1 MMHKKDS
8 ASKNPQ
14 TKSLAKATT
23 DLPSNSKSVK
33 NLSAKKRVF
42 SGIQPTGEIHLG
54 NYLGAV
60 KNWVDSQDEYENI
73 FFIANSHSITMP
85 HNPKELE
92 SSTYKLAAMLLA
104 CGIDTQKS
112 ALFVQSAIDYHPAL
126 AWILDCNISM
136 GDMGRMTQFKDK
148 SAKSSAQK
156 ASVGLFNYPA
166 LMAADILLYEVD
178 FVPVGQ
184 DQKQH
189 LELTRNVAQK
199 FNRDY
204 GECFKIPNPLIQK
217 VGAKI
222 MGLDNPQIKMSKSQ
236 KGENH
241 AIFLLD
247 SPEVITRKIKKAT
260 TDSAREIVFDENR
273 LGLYNLLCMYE
284 IFSEQSREAIEA
296 EFAGKGYGELKSR
309 LGDLLV
315 ESLRPIREKYD
326 EIMREKGY
334 IKQVLESS
342 ADKVRPIAK
351 ATYERAKNLIGL
363 V

>member
-1 MMHKKDS
+1 MHKKDS

-14 TKSLAKATT
+14 IKSLAKAPT
-23 DLPSNSKSVK
+23 DLPSNTKSAK
-33 NLSAKKRVF
+33 NLSTKKRVF

-85 HNPKELE
+85 HSPKELE

-204 GECFKIPNPLIQK
+204 GKCFKIPNPLIQK

-284 IFSEQSREAIEA
+284 IFSAQSRGAIEA

>member
-1 MMHKKDS
+1 MHKKDS

-14 TKSLAKATT
+14 IKSLAKAPT

-33 NLSAKKRVF
+33 NLSTKKRVF

-85 HNPKELE
+85 HSPKELE

-156 ASVGLFNYPA
+156 ASVG
-166 LMAADILLYEVD
+166 
-178 FVPVGQ
+178 PVSYT
-184 DQKQH
+184 H
-189 LELTRNVAQK
+189 LTL
-199 FNRDY
+199 
-204 GECFKIPNPLIQK
+204 P
-217 VGAKI
+217 
-222 MGLDNPQIKMSKSQ
+222 
-236 KGENH
+236 
-241 AIFLLD
+241 
-247 SPEVITRKIKKAT
+247 T
-260 TDSAREIVFDENR
+260 T
-273 LGLYNLLCMYE
+273 
-284 IFSEQSREAIEA
+284 
-296 EFAGKGYGELKSR
+296 
-309 LGDLLV
+309 
-315 ESLRPIREKYD
+315 
-326 EIMREKGY
+326 
-334 IKQVLESS
+334 
-342 ADKVRPIAK
+342 
-351 ATYERAKNLIGL
+351 ER

>member
-1 MMHKKDS
+1 MLDT
-8 ASKNPQ
+8 
-14 TKSLAKATT
+14 TKSTPTPPTKTNFPT
-23 DLPSNSKSVK
+23 NQT
-33 NLSAKKRVF
+33 NKKRVI
-42 SGIQPTGEIHLG
+42 SGIQPTGKIHLG

-60 KNWVDSQDEYENI
+60 KNWVDSQNIYENI

-85 HNPKELE
+85 QNPKELE
-92 SSTYKLAAMLLA
+92 SNTYAIAAMLLA
-104 CGIDTQKS
+104 CGIDTEKS
-112 ALFVQSAIDYHPAL
+112 TIFIQSQIDYHPAL

-148 SAKSSAQK
+148 SAKQSAQK

-166 LMAADILLYEVD
+166 LMAADILLYDVD

-189 LELTRNVAQK
+189 LELTRNVAIK

-204 GECFKIPNPLIQK
+204 GECFKIQEPIIHK
-217 VGAKI
+217 IGAKI

-247 SPEVITRKIKKAT
+247 SPETITRKIKKAT
-260 TDSAREIVFDENR
+260 TDSMGLIAFDDSR
-273 LGLYNLLCMYE
+273 AGLYNLLCMYE
-284 IFSEQSREAIEA
+284 IFSTQSREAIEA

-309 LGDLLV
+309 LSDLLV
-315 ESLRPIREKYD
+315 ESLRPIREKY
-326 EIMREKGY
+326 EKLMLEQGY
-334 IKQVLESS
+334 IKQILESS